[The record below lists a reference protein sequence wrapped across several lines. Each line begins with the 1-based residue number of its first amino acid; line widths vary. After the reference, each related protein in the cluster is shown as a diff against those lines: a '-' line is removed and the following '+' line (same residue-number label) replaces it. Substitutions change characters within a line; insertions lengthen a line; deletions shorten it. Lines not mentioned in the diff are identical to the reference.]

1 MAYATA
7 SDLAAYLGLTVENLP
22 DGYERLLER
31 ASDDLYSLVR
41 RNYDSTNAD
50 HVSALNKATCAQVE
64 YLIATGEVSSI
75 QGNIDSFSLG
85 SLSMNFGAGNSFKR
99 AEGIGPRAIKYLNNE
114 CLLYRG
120 IGTTQSWSE
129 DV

>member
-7 SDLAAYLGLTVENLP
+7 ADLASYLGLTVETLP
-22 DGYERLLER
+22 SGYQRLLDR
-31 ASDDLYSLVR
+31 ASDDLYALVR
-41 RNYDSTNAD
+41 RNYDSSIVA
-50 HVSALNKATCAQVE
+50 HVAALKLATCAQVE

-85 SLSMNFGAGNSFKR
+85 ALSMNFGAGSNSKKL
-99 AEGIGPRAIKYLNNE
+99 EGIGPRALKFLNNE

-120 IGTTQSWSE
+120 VGMSQNWGE
-129 DV
+129 YE